1 MSPMENENERI
12 REIWGKKKY
21 SIRILNVTIK
31 GKGSINSYQ
40 G

>member
-1 MSPMENENERI
+1 MKGLEKF
-12 REIWGKKKY
+12 WGKKKF